1 MRQRSAFPLQHPLGK
16 SSVCNS
22 LSNQIDQPSK
32 GEHLMRKSKALVV
45 ATTFAFLLAAAPMNA
60 APRFTR
66 DVDPIGRFVKLV
78 KKFFG
83 ISVDSEVSG
92 PPPAPTNVP

>member
-1 MRQRSAFPLQHPLGK
+1 
-16 SSVCNS
+16 
-22 LSNQIDQPSK
+22 
-32 GEHLMRKSKALVV
+32 MRKSRSLVV
-45 ATTFAFLLAAAPMNA
+45 ATAFAFLLAAAPMHA

-66 DVDPIGRFVKLV
+66 DADPIGRFVKLV

-92 PPPAPTNVP
+92 PPPAPLQKP